1 MRYLIIGLYVGV
13 ATVGIFV
20 YWYVAYDWSGD
31 GHELISYAQL
41 SNWSECPSWTN
52 FTVANFS
59 FYDFSEKPCDYFMW
73 GKQKASTLSLSV
85 LVMIEML
92 NALNALSEDSSI
104 LTMGLFCNPLLLL
117 AIAGSIAFHC
127 LILYIPFFAAIFGTT
142 PLNYNDWLLVFMF
155 SVPIIFLD
163 EVLKAVSRHLNR
175 KIYSDHLATVEKARK
190 NQ

>member
-1 MRYLIIGLYVGV
+1 M
-13 ATVGIFV
+13 
-20 YWYVAYDWSGD
+20 
-31 GHELISYAQL
+31 
-41 SNWSECPSWTN
+41 
-52 FTVANFS
+52 
-59 FYDFSEKPCDYFMW
+59 
-73 GKQKASTLSLSV
+73 SLSV

-117 AIAGSIAFHC
+117 AIAGSVAFHC

-142 PLNYNDWLLVFMF
+142 PLNYNDWMLVFAF

-163 EVLKAVSRHLNR
+163 EVLKAVSRFLNR